1 MARDYFLRMIDQIA
15 AVLEEIDE
23 RQRTGDNSGA
33 KAELN
38 SRSQQAVGLD
48 ISQIQRMSP
57 EAVAQ
62 LLETAGGLR
71 QGRAILLAELL
82 LKDAEMHQEDASRA
96 TIDYVHAFCLLADTI
111 DMLDVEDQARYRPK
125 IQDLAARLKDLQTHP
140 YIRDKLRQH
149 ESSLKV

>member
-15 AVLEEIDE
+15 AVIEEINE
-23 RQRTGDNSGA
+23 RQRSGDNSGA

-38 SRSQQAVGLD
+38 SQSRQAVGLD

-71 QGRAILLAELL
+71 QGRAILIAELL
-82 LKDAEMHQEDASRA
+82 LKDAEMHHEDVSRA
-96 TIDYVHAFCLLADTI
+96 TIDYVHAFCLLADVI
-111 DMLDVEDQARYRPK
+111 DMLDAEDQATYRPK
-125 IQDLAARLKDLQTHP
+125 LHALASRLKDMQAHP
-140 YIRDKLRQH
+140 YIREKLRQH
-149 ESSLKV
+149 ESS

>member
-1 MARDYFLRMIDQIA
+1 MSRDYFLRMIDQVA

-23 RQRTGDNSGA
+23 RQRSGDNSGA

-38 SRSQQAVGLD
+38 SKCQLAIGLD
-48 ISQIQRMSP
+48 IFQIQRMSP

-62 LLETAGGLR
+62 LLDTSGGV
-71 QGRAILLAELL
+71 GRIRAVLLSELL

-111 DMLDVEDQARYRPK
+111 DALDEKDQATYRPK
-125 IQDLAARLKDLQTHP
+125 VEALAARLKDLETHP
-140 YIRDKLRQH
+140 YIRDKLRQY
-149 ESSLKV
+149 ERSLKA

>member
-1 MARDYFLRMIDQIA
+1 MIDQIA

-23 RQRTGDNSGA
+23 RQRSGDNSGA

-48 ISQIQRMSP
+48 ISQIHRMSP

-62 LLETAGGLR
+62 LLDTSGGLR

-82 LKDAEMHQEDASRA
+82 LKDAEMHHEDVSRA

-111 DMLDVEDQARYRPK
+111 DMLDVEDQATYRPK
-125 IQDLAARLKDLQTHP
+125 IHALATRLKDMQTNP
-140 YIRDKLRQH
+140 YIRQKLSQH
-149 ESSLKV
+149 ESALKV